1 MHCLPLLRILQAN
14 RNLEETSKR
23 FAKVPAINTDSP
35 LVIKYPAGIIN
46 WAKEEIEAAGIET
59 KKLLTMHWVV
69 PPQIQHSEAAHKA
82 EIGGP
87 EDY

>member
-1 MHCLPLLRILQAN
+1 MHCLPLLRILQVN
-14 RNLEETSKR
+14 RNLEEATRR
-23 FAKVPAINTDSP
+23 FAKVPTINTDSL

-59 KKLLTMHWVV
+59 KKLPTHWVV

-82 EIGGP
+82 EIREA